1 MFVWGFFSPHSF
13 KFMKTSVAMG
23 NVLGLFS
30 KSIYREAGC
39 SEPSNVSENL
49 DQESHIRNTFGNGLV
64 ALL

>member
-1 MFVWGFFSPHSF
+1 
-13 KFMKTSVAMG
+13 MKTSVAMG

-49 DQESHIRNTFGNGLV
+49 DQESHIRNTIGNGLV
-64 ALL
+64 ALLS